1 MKLLKV
7 LLLSLLFFS
16 CSVSKQNIKENDPR
30 KLIEYFNTSIHS
42 KLHQVVHLGTITDKT
57 NNEIPHALLIKF
69 DAKRNGMFSKQFTLR
84 DIEFNIT
91 NFTKNDPKLLI
102 EKISYFKEDH
112 KFVLAVKI
120 DENKSKLENNPLDKS
135 AKEYFLKNDS
145 NKTLFSDDI
154 IIKKGTVLDFHID
167 FINEN
172 PQDVNKETPEIEC
185 KLKVN

>member
-1 MKLLKV
+1 MII
-7 LLLSLLFFS
+7 
-16 CSVSKQNIKENDPR
+16 IKK

-42 KLHQVVHLGTITDKT
+42 KSHQVVHLGTITDKT

-69 DAKRNGMFSKQFTLR
+69 DAHRNSWFSKNFTLK

-91 NFTKNDPKLLI
+91 NFTRNDPKLLI
-102 EKISYFKEDH
+102 EKIRYFKKDN

-120 DENKSKLENNPLDKS
+120 DEHKNKLENNPLDKNS
-135 AKEYFLKNDS
+135 KDYFLKNEI
-145 NKTLFSDDI
+145 NKTFFTDNI

-172 PQDVNKETPEIEC
+172 PQDVDKETPEIEC